1 MEEMSFLWK
10 RFATDP
16 AMLLVGTCLKIAVF
30 LTTTQVS
37 EVHLLQNIP
46 GTPISQKPI
55 LELLIL
61 IKIEISLFGKVQC
74 IHFLVF
80 LSKVSPS

>member
-1 MEEMSFLWK
+1 MEEMFFLRK

-16 AMLLVGTCLKIAVF
+16 AMLLVGTCLKTAVF

-46 GTPISQKPI
+46 DTPISQKPI
-55 LELLIL
+55 LEHLIL
-61 IKIEISLFGKVQC
+61 IRIEISLFGKVQC

-80 LSKVSPS
+80 LSKVGPS

>member
-1 MEEMSFLWK
+1 MSFLWK